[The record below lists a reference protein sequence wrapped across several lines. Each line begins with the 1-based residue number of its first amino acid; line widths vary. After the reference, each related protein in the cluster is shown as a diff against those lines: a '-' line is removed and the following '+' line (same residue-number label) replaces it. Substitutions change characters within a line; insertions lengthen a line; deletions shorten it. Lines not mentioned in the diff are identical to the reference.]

1 MIMKSETIKAFNNFI
16 SRNFFGYST
25 HTLYQELCYSYPAE
39 ISSQW
44 VYVNI
49 WHVFIDQS
57 TPEDIDIARHVA
69 CVINKDP
76 DLERLALAA
85 RDWIDYCMITHEYER
100 LAVLADDA
108 LNLYIKNVISL
119 HEFKLIIAA
128 NKNN

>member
-1 MIMKSETIKAFNNFI
+1 MKNNTTKAFDNFV
-16 SRNFFGYST
+16 SRNFFGYSA

-44 VYVNI
+44 LYVNI

-69 CVINKDP
+69 CVIIGDP
-76 DLERLALAA
+76 NFEIRALAD
-85 RDWIDYCMITHEYER
+85 RDWIDYCMITHKYER
-100 LAVLADDA
+100 LAVLANDA
-108 LNLYIKNVISL
+108 LDLYLKGVISL

-128 NKNN
+128 NK

>member
-1 MIMKSETIKAFNNFI
+1 MKNNTTKAFDNFV
-16 SRNFFGYST
+16 SRNFFGYSA

-57 TPEDIDIARHVA
+57 TPEDIDVARHVT

-76 DLERLALAA
+76 DLERLALAV

-100 LAVLADDA
+100 LAVLANDA
-108 LNLYIKNVISL
+108 LDLYLKGVISL

-128 NKNN
+128 NK

>member
-1 MIMKSETIKAFNNFI
+1 MKNNTTKAFDNFV

-85 RDWIDYCMITHEYER
+85 RDWIEYCMATQEYER
-100 LAVLADDA
+100 LAVLANDA
-108 LNLYIKNVISL
+108 LDLYLKGVISL

-128 NKNN
+128 NK

>member
-1 MIMKSETIKAFNNFI
+1 MKSNTIKSFDTFV
-16 SRNFFGYST
+16 SHNFFGYSA

-49 WHVFIDQS
+49 WNAFIDQI

-69 CVINKDP
+69 CIINKDP

-100 LAVLADDA
+100 LAVLANDA
-108 LNLYIKNVISL
+108 LDLYLKGVISL

-128 NKNN
+128 NK